1 MIRLSTRYQ
10 GLNTRL
16 IHTGEKPD
24 PATGSAVPP
33 IYQTTTFAFPSNESM
48 LDLMEGRSTGHIYTR
63 FSNPNFAIAEAKI
76 AQLEAA
82 EAALLLASGM
92 AAISTAILTLAG
104 NGDHIISHADIYGG
118 SFGLLHSLLPNFGI
132 ATSFVDAADIDAVKK
147 AIRPNTKL
155 ILLESPSNPTLQ
167 IYDIRQVANLAHEH
181 DVQLIVDNTFSVLN
195 QKPLEL
201 GADVVVHSCTK
212 YINGHSDVMA
222 GAIVGTQAFIK
233 NCSDVYRK
241 LGGNLNGF
249 DAWLLIRGMKTLGL
263 RVQRHNENALLV
275 AEYLQQHPR
284 IETVHYPGL
293 PSHPQHKLAADQM
306 TGFGGVLSVEL
317 QGGQLEVDQF
327 LNRLELFTRAVSLGS
342 VESLIT
348 QPVTAVHHSV
358 PESYR
363 ALGGIKPN
371 LIRLSIGIEEVAD
384 IIADLEQA
392 LS

>member
-1 MIRLSTRYQ
+1 
-10 GLNTRL
+10 
-16 IHTGEKPD
+16 
-24 PATGSAVPP
+24 
-33 IYQTTTFAFPSNESM
+33 
-48 LDLMEGRSTGHIYTR
+48 MEGRSTGHIYTR